1 MFPRKRLL
9 KKEKHVQSK
18 KRLRFFSAI
27 FGMLGLSCIGI
38 GILVLLKEPPYT
50 SPLPIF
56 LPFQADAGNAQS
68 KKELEK
74 ALKDADIVYEDLKQV
89 RSGIYSFTIEDNGEV
104 TLTLKKSLS
113 TQLSSLQVIL
123 VRLTMEGKKFKR
135 LDMRYD
141 RPIIVLQ

>member
-1 MFPRKRLL
+1 MFPKKRLL
-9 KKEKHVQSK
+9 KKDKNIQSK
-18 KRLRFFSAI
+18 KRLRFTTVI
-27 FGMLGLSCIGI
+27 LGMLGLSCIGI
-38 GILVLLKEPPYT
+38 GILVLMKEPPFT

-56 LPFQADAGNAQS
+56 LPFQADAGSAHS
-68 KKELEK
+68 KKELEI
-74 ALKDADIVYEDLKQV
+74 ALKDADISYEKLTQI
-89 RSGIYSFTIEDNGEV
+89 RSGIYSFTIVDNGEV
-104 TLTLKKSLS
+104 TITLKKSLS